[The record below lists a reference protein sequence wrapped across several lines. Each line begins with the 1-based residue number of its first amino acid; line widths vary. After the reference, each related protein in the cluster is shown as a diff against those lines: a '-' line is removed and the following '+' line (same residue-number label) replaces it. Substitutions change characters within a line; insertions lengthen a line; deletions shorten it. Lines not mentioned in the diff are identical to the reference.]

1 MTENQIAKQVVDAA
15 YQIHTSLGPGLLE
28 SVYEAC
34 LAFELSERGLFVRRQ
49 FPIPLLYRGIS
60 LEVGFFADMI
70 VENKL
75 IIELKSVEHIAPV
88 HKKQLLTYI
97 KLAKI
102 RLGLLIN
109 FGEELIKDGVS
120 RIANRLPE

>member
-1 MTENQIAKQVVDAA
+1 MF
-15 YQIHTSLGPGLLE
+15 E

-34 LAFELSERGLFVRRQ
+34 LAFELTERGLFVRRQ
-49 FPIPLLYRGIS
+49 FPIPLVYHGIS
-60 LEVGFFADMI
+60 LEVGFYADII

-75 IIELKSVEHIAPV
+75 IIELKSVEHTAPV

-109 FGEELIKDGVS
+109 FGEELIKDGIT

>member
-15 YQIHTSLGPGLLE
+15 YQIHRSLGPGLLE

-34 LAFELSERGLFVRRQ
+34 LAFELTERGLFVRRQ
-49 FPIPLLYRGIS
+49 FPIPLVYHGIS
-60 LEVGFFADMI
+60 LEVGFYADII

-75 IIELKSVEHIAPV
+75 IIELKSVEHTAPV

-109 FGEELIKDGVS
+109 FGEELIKDGIT